1 MYGLAR
7 PLLFA
12 LDAEAAHRLTLVSLR
27 VGHRLGLL
35 GLLAAAP
42 SAEPVE
48 LMGLTFANRIGLA
61 AGFDKNAACVDAMG
75 ALGFGFIEVG
85 TLTPQGQPGNPKPRV
100 FRLPR
105 ARAVINRMGFP
116 NAGVAA
122 AIGHLRKR
130 RYTGV
135 CGVNIGKNATTPL
148 EQATS
153 DYVSA
158 LQAVY
163 EYADYVTINISSPN
177 TQGLRQLQE
186 GEQLRPLL
194 QALLA
199 TRAELAQRIGWQVP
213 LVVKLSPDLSGA
225 ELAATAQVIRELGLD
240 GVIATNTTL
249 DRAAVAGLPHA
260 QRPGGLSGEPL
271 RERSLAVVRQLRALL
286 GPQMPL
292 IGVGGISSPA
302 HAAAM
307 LAAGAD
313 LIQVYTGL
321 IYRGPGL
328 VRELVAADHVAR
340 RKGPPPARHKAP

>member
-1 MYGLAR
+1 MYALAR
-7 PLLFA
+7 ALLFA
-12 LDAEAAHRLTLVSLR
+12 LNAEAAHQVTLTCLR
-27 VGHRLGLL
+27 VGHRLGVL
-35 GLLAAAP
+35 GLLAAAQP
-42 SAEPVE
+42 AQPVE
-48 LMGLTFANRIGLA
+48 LMGLSFANRIGLA

-75 ALGFGFIEVG
+75 ALGFGFVEVG
-85 TLTPQGQPGNPKPRV
+85 TLTPKGQEGNPKPRV
-100 FRLPR
+100 FRLPK

-116 NAGVAA
+116 NDGVAA
-122 AIGHLRKR
+122 AIVHLRER

-135 CGVNIGKNATTPL
+135 CGVNIGKNAATPL

-153 DYVSA
+153 DYVTA

-199 TRAELAQRIGWQVP
+199 ARAELAERIGWQVP
-213 LVVKLSPDLSGA
+213 LLVKLSPDLSSE
-225 ELAATAQVIRELGLD
+225 ELAVTAQVIGELGLD

-271 RERSLAVVRQLRALL
+271 RERSLTVIGQLRRLL

-292 IGVGGISSPA
+292 IGVGGISSA
-302 HAAAM
+302 ADAAAM

-328 VRELVAADHVAR
+328 VRELVAADYPV
-340 RKGPPPARHKAP
+340 RHNRS